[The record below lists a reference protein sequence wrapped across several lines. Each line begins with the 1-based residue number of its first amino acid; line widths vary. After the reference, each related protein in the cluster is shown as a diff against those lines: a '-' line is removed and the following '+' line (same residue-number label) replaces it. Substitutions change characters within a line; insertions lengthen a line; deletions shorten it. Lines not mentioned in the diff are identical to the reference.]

1 MGKSKP
7 ICQSCGMPLE
17 NDPGNGGTNSD
28 NTKSNKYCSFCY
40 RNGAFL
46 DEGITLQQKIE
57 KNIGMAVNMGM
68 LEEQARK
75 MAESILPEL
84 ERWR

>member
-1 MGKSKP
+1 
-7 ICQSCGMPLE
+7 MPLN
-17 NDPGNGGTNSD
+17 NDPENGGTNSD

-40 RNGAFL
+40 RNGVFL

-57 KNIGMAVNMGM
+57 KNIGMAVSMGM
-68 LEEQARK
+68 LEEQARE